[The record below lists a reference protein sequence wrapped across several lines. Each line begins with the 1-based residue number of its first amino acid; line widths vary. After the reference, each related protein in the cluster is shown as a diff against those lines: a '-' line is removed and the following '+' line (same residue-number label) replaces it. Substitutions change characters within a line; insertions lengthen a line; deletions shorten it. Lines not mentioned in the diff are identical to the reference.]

1 MSVIV
6 QDFWFAS
13 GGPPGSRSRHL
24 ESVSRDVLSRL
35 NSWLAPIIHEFVST
49 DLSQYAKMPSVQGKL
64 ELRINQDTNHEGH
77 FSDEQY
83 FDKSRQC
90 GTRRKGR
97 GGARWP
103 ARTG

>member
-1 MSVIV
+1 M
-6 QDFWFAS
+6 
-13 GGPPGSRSRHL
+13 
-24 ESVSRDVLSRL
+24 L
-35 NSWLAPIIHEFVST
+35 NAYQINSLAPIIHEFVST

-64 ELRINQDTNHEGH
+64 ELRINRDTNHEGH

-83 FDKSRQC
+83 FDKSRQY